1 MNCRRN
7 DFDVCESTKVMSAK
21 RPRCMRIDLYANRL
35 VCETTGFPHHYSS
48 SHANQR
54 VENWWSHSKRGFTAW
69 VIDFFKALVHEGKL
83 ALGNHLYLECVW
95 FVFSEFLELEL
106 AKVKPC
112 TNSSF
117 NVSLKPMTGT
127 VGDPVINCMILE
139 TSISGTP
146 EKKIVLYFTC
156 REYMEI
162 V

>member
-1 MNCRRN
+1 M
-7 DFDVCESTKVMSAK
+7 
-21 RPRCMRIDLYANRL
+21 
-35 VCETTGFPHHYSS
+35 
-48 SHANQR
+48 
-54 VENWWSHSKRGFTAW
+54 
-69 VIDFFKALVHEGKL
+69 HEGKL

-106 AKVKPC
+106 DKVKPC

-146 EKKIVLYFTC
+146 EKKNSTLFYLQRIHGNCVTTT
-156 REYMEI
+156 